1 MKTGTYTAGMII
13 VLVVSWVILGAG
25 TPANA
30 QTSGNWGLYLGLN
43 VANMTGDT
51 DEFNQRLVEFMED
64 EFGDEWTVTNKTRT
78 GFLGGAYYHLPLSGK
93 FGIQVEGLW
102 AKRGM
107 KQEFS
112 TDVFAA
118 DVSWG
123 LNYVEFPLL
132 MRWSPSPGGK
142 TGFFCILGA
151 VIGLNT
157 SADMTVSSGDESDT
171 VNEGADFKSTAY
183 SAVGGIG
190 LETRIADTTSL
201 HEQARY
207 QLGLSSV
214 LEDSEYSLRSSDF
227 SIVAGLGFSL
237 SP

>member
-1 MKTGTYTAGMII
+1 MKSGMYSTAGTA
-13 VLVVSWVILGAG
+13 VVVVSCVFFVAGA
-25 TPANA
+25 PAHA
-30 QTSGNWGLYLGLN
+30 ETAGSWGLYLGLN
-43 VANMTGDT
+43 VANMTGDI

-64 EFGDEWTVTNKTRT
+64 EFGNEWTVTNKTRT

-102 AKRGM
+102 VKRGM

-118 DVSWG
+118 DVSIG

-157 SADMTVSSGDESDT
+157 STDMTVSSGDESDT
-171 VNEGADFKSTAY
+171 VNVGADFKSTAY

-190 LETRIADTTSL
+190 LETRIAETASL
-201 HEQARY
+201 HVQARY
-207 QLGLSSV
+207 QLGLSNA
-214 LEDSEYSLRSSDF
+214 LENSEFSLRSSDF
-227 SIVAGLGFSL
+227 SIIAGLGFSL